1 MNNLSKVDKT
11 EQLPVAVTP
20 MDMLRVAIDKGADLD
35 KLQQLM
41 ALQERWEANEAR
53 KAYVAAMNAFKSNP
67 PEVFKSAHVSFT
79 TAKGTTEYDHA
90 KLEDAVDAISSA
102 LSKNGL
108 SFRWDC
114 EQMEGGTVKVTCVI
128 THVLGHSERV
138 SLQAGRD
145 DSGGK
150 NNIQA
155 LASTVT
161 YLQRYTLFSATG
173 LAAKGMD
180 DDGRNS
186 ETKFITDSQAADLD
200 ALLDEVGANKVM
212 FLEYFK
218 IGKIEE
224 LPAKA
229 YKQAVA
235 LAEAKRKKQAKVDA

>member
-1 MNNLSKVDKT
+1 MKEGNEGKIAVIDNTKVVQISPMSLLNTAVEKGASI
-11 EQLPVAVTP
+11 EQLTML
-20 MDMLRVAIDKGADLD
+20 MDLSDRF
-35 KLQQLM
+35 
-41 ALQERWEANEAR
+41 ERNEAR
-53 KAYVAAMNAFKSNP
+53 KAYVTAMNAFKSDP
-67 PEVFKSAHVSFT
+67 PEVFKSAHVSFS
-79 TAKGTTEYDHA
+79 TAKGTTEYNHA
-90 KLEDAVDAISSA
+90 KLEDAVDAISA
-102 LSKNGL
+102 GLSKKGL

-114 EQMEGGTVKVTCVI
+114 EQLDGGTVKVTCVI

-173 LAAKGMD
+173 LAAKGID
-180 DDGRNS
+180 DDGRKS
-186 ETKFITDSQAADLD
+186 EIEFITDSQAADLD
-200 ALLDEVGANKVM
+200 ALLDEVSANKVA
-212 FLEYFK
+212 FLDYFK

-224 LPAKA
+224 LPEKA

-235 LAEAKRKKQAKVDA
+235 LAEAKRKKAK

>member
-1 MNNLSKVDKT
+1 MSELIKADQA

-20 MDMLRVAIDKGADLD
+20 MDMLRVAIDKGADID

-41 ALQERWEANEAR
+41 LLQERWEANEAR
-53 KAYVAAMNAFKSNP
+53 KAYVSAMNAFKSNP
-67 PEVFKSAHVSFT
+67 PEVFKSKHVAFS

-90 KLEDAVDAISSA
+90 KLEDAVDAIGA
-102 LSKNGL
+102 ELSKNGL

-114 EQMEGGTVKVTCVI
+114 DQMEGGTVKVTCVI

-180 DDGRNS
+180 DDGRKS
-186 ETKFITDSQAADLD
+186 EIEFITDTQAADLD
-200 ALLDEVGANKVM
+200 ALLDEVGANKVA
-212 FLEYFK
+212 FLDYFK

-224 LPAKA
+224 LPEKA

-235 LAEAKRKKQAKVDA
+235 MSEAKRKKAK